1 MMKKCIS
8 VLLAV
13 CLSFAMVIPAFAADP
28 AQAPYAV
35 AAADIP
41 DVAGS
46 VGCEYPIIFVTG
58 IGQTWTHLVNEDGS
72 YKTDKNGEIIEYN
85 LFYVEPAALLQ
96 PKALFA
102 TLRVLAQF
110 IASAAFDH
118 NFISQKDV
126 EIVFSA
132 LMRHNIIDENG
143 KLPADVEDCVKNYPL
158 SEYNELDTKNFY
170 RSIPCQAIVE
180 EVGAENIFCF
190 NHSAF
195 DYLYDDADGL
205 DKFIRETVLGKYSDA
220 GQVVLVPMS
229 MGAAVVNAYLDR
241 YGAQN
246 DVKRVVSIVGAWNG
260 SDVVADMVERK
271 YADNAPE
278 MLYNGLMGE
287 LIGYPAGYI
296 VNIALRIFPK
306 RVLRGVIDTI
316 LAGVA
321 DVIIL
326 KTPSMAALIPS
337 DRYLAIEQAYMQ
349 GSEYDA
355 VRAQTHR
362 YYEAQSRLHERLT
375 ALERQGMEFYF
386 ISGYGLTFGGG
397 SGDYTF
403 FQFMRSAD
411 TTNSDEIIQIAST
424 APGTTYAPYHQ
435 TLNTTGQYVS
445 PDGTIDLST
454 SFDPERTWCFYLQQH
469 ELEYNNTALRLALD
483 ISTGKVKSV
492 SQSADKYPQFNES
505 RNVKRLL
512 RGDDTYIIRLQRFI
526 DENKTNSAKADDVR
540 LAQDALDQCNAM
552 LARTHNDR
560 KADDAVIENARQVLI
575 KLGLEEPDR
584 DETPSKW
591 EAFVEKALKTLNDKT
606 YAVFGAKGF
615 IDKFV
620 H

>member
-1 MMKKCIS
+1 MKKCIS

-13 CLSFAMVIPAFAADP
+13 CMLLATAAPVWAKDVSPAP
-28 AQAPYAV
+28 QS
-35 AAADIP
+35 AAATSGDGSSAIP
-41 DVAGS
+41 
-46 VGCEYPIIFVTG
+46 CEYPIIFVTG

-72 YKTDKNGEIIEYN
+72 YKTDKDGDLIEYN
-85 LFYVEPAALLQ
+85 LFYPEPAALLQ

-102 TLRVLAQF
+102 VLRVLAQF

-118 NFISQKDV
+118 NFIAKKDV
-126 EIVFSA
+126 EIIFAA

-143 KLPADVEDCVKNYPL
+143 QLPPDVEDCVKPYPL
-158 SEYNELDTKNFY
+158 SEYNALDTKNFY
-170 RSIPCQAIVE
+170 RSIPCQSIVE
-180 EVGAENIFCF
+180 EIGAENIFCF

-205 DKFIRETVLGKYSDA
+205 NKFIRETVLGKYSDA
-220 GQVVLVPMS
+220 KQVVLIPMS
-229 MGAAVVNAYLDR
+229 MGAAVVSAYLDR

-246 DVKRVVSIVGAWNG
+246 DVKRVISIVGAWDG
-260 SDVVADMVERK
+260 SDVVADMVEGK
-271 YADNAPE
+271 YSENAPE

-306 RVLRGVIDTI
+306 RVLRGVIDTL
-316 LAGVA
+316 LAGIA
-321 DVIIL
+321 DVMIL

-337 DRYLAIEQAYMQ
+337 SRYLAIEQAYMQ

-362 YYEAQSRLHERLT
+362 YYEAQSSLKTRLA
-375 ALERQGMEFYF
+375 ALERQGMEFFF

-411 TTNSDEIIQIAST
+411 DTNSDEIIQISST
-424 APGTTYAPYHQ
+424 APGATYAPYNKA
-435 TLNTTGQYVS
+435 LGKTGQYVS
-445 PDGTIDLST
+445 PDQTIDLST
-454 SFDPERTWCFYLQQH
+454 CYDPERTWCFYRQQH

-483 ISTGKVKSV
+483 ISIGKVTSV
-492 SQSADKYPQFNES
+492 SQSADTYPQFNES
-505 RNVKRLL
+505 RNAKRLL
-512 RGDDTYIIRLQRFI
+512 RGDDTYLIRLQRFI
-526 DENKTNSAKADDVR
+526 DANKSDPAKAEDVQ

-560 KADDAVIENARQVLI
+560 DADDAIIENARQVLI
-575 KLGLEEPDR
+575 RLGLEEPDR
-584 DETPSKW
+584 DETPSKG
-591 EAFVEKALKTLNDKT
+591 EAFLEKALKFLNDKT
-606 YAVFGAKGF
+606 YAVFGAQGF
-615 IDKFV
+615 VDRFI